1 VAGDPEIAEYVKRL
15 EAQADQSEE
24 VVSGD
29 VLAAEFEAFLRE
41 QDRRSDESES

>member
-1 VAGDPEIAEYVKRL
+1 VKRL

-41 QDRRSDESES
+41 QDRNDDQEDQE